1 MISLE
6 KVSGLP
12 IFFNIKN
19 NKIVSKEIN
28 IPKADTRTLSQMKPV
43 LEGKTQLKKFYYMY
57 RNIAPNPVFRKF
69 SYRYDITVIPFHKI
83 GKEDIKTA
91 GHYHSKPR
99 HSHLSFPEVYQVL
112 YGAANYILQKKEGKK
127 IKDVILAVAK
137 KGQVVIVPPNYG
149 HVTINASRETLVMAN
164 IVYGRFSSK
173 YGDYIK
179 KHGAA
184 YYGIAGKKIKFL
196 PNPNYK
202 NLPKLRKVKL
212 KAKNL
217 KSPIYADC
225 IKNPEKYIFLK
236 KPEKFKRG
244 A

>member
-1 MISLE
+1 MINLE

-12 IFFNIKN
+12 ILFNPKN
-19 NKIVSKEIN
+19 NNITSNYIA

-43 LEGKTQLKKFYYMY
+43 LEGKTQLKKFYCMY
-57 RNIAPNPVFRKF
+57 RNVASNPVFRKF

-112 YGAANYILQKKEGKK
+112 HGTAHYLLQKKEGKK

-137 KGQVVIVPPNYG
+137 EGQVVIVPPNYG
-149 HVTINASRETLVMAN
+149 HVTINAGRETLVMAN
-164 IVYGRFSSK
+164 LVYGRFSSK

-184 YYGIAGKKIKFL
+184 YYGIAGKKIRFVK
-196 PNPNYK
+196 NPNYR
-202 NLPKLRKVKL
+202 NLPKLRNAKL
-212 KAKNL
+212 KSKNL

-236 KPEKFKRG
+236 KPNKLFL
-244 A
+244 